1 MTFHVEGLERKTA
14 DNPYGYTEDQ
24 MATRKRMLKEMEAL
38 YPDVEPLW
46 REWVYDLCV
55 NTPIQELEEMKERI
69 RQSQPK
75 PPKGGILHTRKNI
88 LETR

>member
-24 MATRKRMLKEMEAL
+24 LATRKRMLKEMEAL

-55 NTPIQELEEMKERI
+55 NTLR
-69 RQSQPK
+69 RRSWRRSRTASANRNPK
-75 PPKGGILHTRKNI
+75 PQRAESSTH
-88 LETR
+88 

>member
-1 MTFHVEGLERKTA
+1 MAFHVEGLERKTA

-55 NTPIQELEEMKERI
+55 NTPTEELEEMKERI

>member
-14 DNPYGYTEDQ
+14 DNPYMYTEDQ
-24 MATRKRMLKEMEAL
+24 LATRKRMLKEMEAL

-46 REWVYDLCV
+46 REWVYDLCA
-55 NTPIQELEEMKERI
+55 NTPTVEMEEIKDRI

-75 PPKGGILHTRKNI
+75 PPNGGENI
-88 LETR
+88 LDIE

>member
-24 MATRKRMLKEMEAL
+24 WATRKRMLKEMEAL

-55 NTPIQELEEMKERI
+55 KTPTEELEEMKERI

-75 PPKGGILHTRKNI
+75 PPKG
-88 LETR
+88 

>member
-14 DNPYGYTEDQ
+14 DNPYMYTEDQ
-24 MATRKRMLKEMEAL
+24 LATRKRMLKEMEAL

-46 REWVYDLCV
+46 REWVYDLCA
-55 NTPIQELEEMKERI
+55 NTPTVEMEEIKDRI

-75 PPKGGILHTRKNI
+75 APKGGILHMMKNI

>member
-24 MATRKRMLKEMEAL
+24 WATRKRMLKEMEAL

-46 REWVYDLCV
+46 CEWVYDLCV
-55 NTPIQELEEMKERI
+55 NTPTEELEEMKERI

-75 PPKGGILHTRKNI
+75 PRGRNPPHKEKYSRD
-88 LETR
+88 